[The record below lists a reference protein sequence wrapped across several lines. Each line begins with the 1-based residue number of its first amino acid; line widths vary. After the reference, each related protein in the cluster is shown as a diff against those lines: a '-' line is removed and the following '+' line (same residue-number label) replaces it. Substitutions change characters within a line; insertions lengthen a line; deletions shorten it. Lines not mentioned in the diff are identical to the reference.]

1 MQTTID
7 IDDDVL
13 ADAEQ
18 LARQTSQTVGKVLS
32 SLSRMQLKLSL
43 SASTGR
49 SGFPLLPMRDPTPV
63 TLEDVN
69 RLRDELP

>member
-1 MQTTID
+1 MRTTID

-18 LARQTSQTVGKVLS
+18 LAKQTSHTVGKVLS
-32 SLSRMQLKLSL
+32 TLSRTPLKVSL
-43 SASTGR
+43 TAAGSR

-63 TLEDVN
+63 TLEFVN

>member
-18 LARQTSQTVGKVLS
+18 LAKQTSQTVGKVLS
-32 SLSRMQLKLSL
+32 ALSRKPLKMTL
-43 SASTGR
+43 SASGSR

-63 TLEDVN
+63 TLEFVN